1 MVTQKKVTIPEG
13 VTAEMNGSTLVVSG
27 PKGRLERSMHYPK
40 VSVKVE
46 DGEFVVE
53 TESTRKKIYAM
64 IGTYASHAE
73 NMFRGVTEEYV
84 YTMKVVY
91 SHFPIQLKAT
101 PKQLEVANF
110 LGEKETRIAK
120 IPEGVKLKVGSDEI
134 VITGINKE
142 LVGMMSGRI
151 ERATKVRGRDSRVF
165 QDGIYI
171 VNKA

>member
-13 VTAEMNGSTLVVSG
+13 VTAEMNGTTLVVSG
-27 PKGRLERSMHYPK
+27 PKGRLEKNMRYPK

-46 DGEFVVE
+46 DGKFVVE
-53 TESTRKKIYAM
+53 TESERKKIYAM

-73 NMFRGVTEEYV
+73 NMFRGVQEEYV

-101 PKQLEVANF
+101 KDMLEIANF
-110 LGEKETRIAK
+110 LGEKQTRYAA
-120 IPEGVKLKVGSDEI
+120 IPEGVKMKVANDE
-134 VITGINKE
+134 VILSGINKE
-142 LVGMMSGRI
+142 LVGMTSGRI
-151 ERATKVRGRDSRVF
+151 ERATKVRGRDTRVF